1 MWNSAAAVREGQAL
15 QLRLDEGQWYAVM
28 TRPRHEKKV
37 AEELAIRSVM
47 AFLPLVSEVHR
58 WSDRRKTV
66 EMPLF
71 PGYVFVRLAPTPENK
86 VSVLM
91 VGGVLHFVGSA
102 GHGAP
107 ISDAEIDG
115 IRAILGSKTAVYQTS
130 FLKIGQRVRVR
141 GGALDGVEGI
151 LAECGRRLV
160 VSVNAIQRSVS
171 VTLEGIAVEPA

>member
-1 MWNSAAAVREGQAL
+1 
-15 QLRLDEGQWYAVM
+15 
-28 TRPRHEKKV
+28 
-37 AEELAIRSVM
+37 M

-71 PGYVFVRLAPTPENK
+71 PGYVFVRLMPTPENK
-86 VSVLM
+86 VSVLK
-91 VGGVLHFVGSA
+91 VGGVLHFVGCA

-107 ISDAEIDG
+107 ISDAEIDS
-115 IRAILGSKTAVYQTS
+115 IRAILGSKTAVHQTS
-130 FLKIGQRVRVR
+130 FLRIGQRVRVR